1 MRFSDLITL
10 SQPVNQFS
18 NLLSGHARAY
28 RGGMT
33 ELARK
38 SAVSRPSLYDALNGK
53 SLPKT
58 KTLERILFTLDLSE
72 NHSDEIRLQH
82 QNRSALAT
90 RRKRENYRR
99 EKNAFI
105 QTVSSYLLG
114 KGLEISFSSTKGNAD
129 LIIRQA
135 DDRIPILASQ
145 IIHDYPNTLGTLLTI
160 MHEFHSQRGF
170 VCVPKL
176 TSYDRSQNS
185 LFDKYGISIL
195 PYKRIPSKLVKIG
208 EEPTGSIA

>member
-1 MRFSDLITL
+1 M
-10 SQPVNQFS
+10 NQFS
-18 NLLSGHARAY
+18 NLLYGHAQAY

-58 KTLERILFTLDLSE
+58 KTLERILSTLDLPE
-72 NHSDEIRLQH
+72 KHSDEIRMQH
-82 QNRSALAT
+82 QNRSAFAT

-99 EKNAFI
+99 EKNTFI

-129 LIIRQA
+129 LIIRQEA
-135 DDRIPILASQ
+135 DRIPILVSQ

-160 MHEFHSQRGF
+160 MNDLHSKKGF
-170 VCVPKL
+170 VCLPGL
-176 TSYDRSQNS
+176 TYSDRNQNS
-185 LFDKYGISIL
+185 LFEKYAISIL
-195 PYKRIPSKLVKIG
+195 PYKRLPSKLM
-208 EEPTGSIA
+208 

>member
-1 MRFSDLITL
+1 M
-10 SQPVNQFS
+10 NQFS
-18 NLLSGHARAY
+18 NLLSEHARLY

-58 KTLERILFTLDLSE
+58 KTLERILSTLDLPE
-72 NHSDEIRLQH
+72 KHSDEIRMQH

-99 EKNAFI
+99 EKNTFI

-129 LIIRQA
+129 LIIRQEA
-135 DDRIPILASQ
+135 DRIPILASQ

-160 MHEFHSQRGF
+160 MHDLHSKRGF
-170 VCVPKL
+170 VCLPVL
-176 TSYDRSQNS
+176 TSSDRSQNS
-185 LFDKYGISIL
+185 LFEKYGISIL
-195 PYKRIPSKLVKIG
+195 PYKRLPNKLMKLG
-208 EEPTGSIA
+208 

>member
-1 MRFSDLITL
+1 MD
-10 SQPVNQFS
+10 QFS
-18 NLLSGHARAY
+18 NLLSEHVRTY

-38 SAVSRPSLYDALNGK
+38 SALSRPSLYDALNGK

-58 KTLERILFTLDLSE
+58 KTLERILLALDLPE
-72 NHSDEIRLQH
+72 KHSDEIRMQH

-99 EKNAFI
+99 EKNSFI

-129 LIIRQA
+129 LIIRQV

-145 IIHDYPNTLGTLLTI
+145 IIHDYPDTLGTLLTI
-160 MHEFHSQRGF
+160 MHEFNSKRGF
-170 VCVPKL
+170 VCLPGL
-176 TSYDRSQNS
+176 TSSDRSQNS
-185 LFDKYGISIL
+185 LFEKYGISIL
-195 PYKRIPSKLVKIG
+195 PYKRLPSKLMKAG
-208 EEPTGSIA
+208 

>member
-1 MRFSDLITL
+1 M
-10 SQPVNQFS
+10 NQFS
-18 NLLSGHARAY
+18 NLLSEHARAY
-28 RGGMT
+28 LGGMT

-58 KTLERILFTLDLSE
+58 KTLERILFALDLPE
-72 NHSDEIRLQH
+72 KHSDEIRMQH

-90 RRKRENYRR
+90 RWKRENYRR

-105 QTVSSYLLG
+105 ETVSSYLLG

-129 LIIRQA
+129 LIIRQE
-135 DDRIPILASQ
+135 DHRIPILASQ

-160 MHEFHSQRGF
+160 MYEFDSKRGF
-170 VCVPKL
+170 VCLPGL
-176 TSYDRSQNS
+176 TSSDRSQNS
-185 LFDKYGISIL
+185 LFEKYGVSIL
-195 PYKRIPSKLVKIG
+195 PYKRLPSKLITIV
-208 EEPTGSIA
+208 